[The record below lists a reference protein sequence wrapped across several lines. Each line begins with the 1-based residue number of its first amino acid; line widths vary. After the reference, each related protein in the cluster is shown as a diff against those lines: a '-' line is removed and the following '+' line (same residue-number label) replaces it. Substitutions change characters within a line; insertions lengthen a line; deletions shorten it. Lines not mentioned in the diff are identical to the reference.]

1 MNPYHVLD
9 LPVDATTEE
18 IKSKYKSLAQQHHPD
33 KPDGNTQKF
42 QEIKL
47 AYSILIDSARR
58 KLYDETGTYKTEP
71 NSRENALNEIC
82 LRLTH
87 FLWEMNVDVED
98 LIHLLKLDIHGEKNQ
113 VNQKIYIA
121 QQTISNFKR
130 AVNKMRKKK
139 EGENILQNFI
149 KIQIKQQED
158 SLQNFHNKIKTCNDM
173 LEILDDYEYGDVS
186 VELLQVLNSMQ
197 QENT

>member
-9 LPVDATTEE
+9 LPVGATTEE

-47 AYSILIDSARR
+47 AYSILIDSVRR

-87 FLWEMNVDVED
+87 FLWKMNVDVED
-98 LIHLLKLDIHGEKNQ
+98 LIQLLKLDIHSEKNQ
-113 VNQKIYIA
+113 INQKIYIA

-158 SLQNFHNKIKTCNDM
+158 SLQDFHNKIKMCNDM
-173 LEILDDYEYGDVS
+173 LEILDDYEYGDVP
-186 VELLQVLNSMQ
+186 VEVLQVLNLAQ
-197 QENT
+197 QEHT

>member
-1 MNPYHVLD
+1 M
-9 LPVDATTEE
+9 
-18 IKSKYKSLAQQHHPD
+18 
-33 KPDGNTQKF
+33 G
-42 QEIKL
+42 
-47 AYSILIDSARR
+47 YSIFI
-58 KLYDETGTYKTEP
+58 KTPLAVQLE
-71 NSRENALNEIC
+71 AFLNY
-82 LRLTH
+82 
-87 FLWEMNVDVED
+87 EMTSPQE
-98 LIHLLKLDIHGEKNQ
+98 LLKLDIHGEKNQ

-158 SLQNFHNKIKTCNDM
+158 SLQDFHNKIKMCDDM
-173 LEILDDYEYGDVS
+173 LEILNDYEYGDVT
-186 VELLQVLNSMQ
+186 VEVLQVLNSMQ